1 MLYKNVSKKVL
12 AFGMAFATACS
23 AIFSMPQGVLA
34 GTFIGPTA
42 GTLIS
47 VVDYKNYP
55 NQEMAYKAATGG
67 QPKGDEYG
75 FSIRGDTQF
84 YWVTKAN
91 QASRPTSFRYNVF
104 GWTIVVTGSSYKPSL
119 RPKGLR

>member
-1 MLYKNVSKKVL
+1 MQYKNVSKKVL

-34 GTFIGPTA
+34 GTPASGAIGTA
-42 GTLIS
+42 IS

-55 NQEMAYKAATGG
+55 NQEMAYNAVTSGQREGG
-67 QPKGDEYG
+67 DKYG

-104 GWTIVVTGSSYKPSL
+104 GWTIVVSL
-119 RPKGLR
+119 ACSGV